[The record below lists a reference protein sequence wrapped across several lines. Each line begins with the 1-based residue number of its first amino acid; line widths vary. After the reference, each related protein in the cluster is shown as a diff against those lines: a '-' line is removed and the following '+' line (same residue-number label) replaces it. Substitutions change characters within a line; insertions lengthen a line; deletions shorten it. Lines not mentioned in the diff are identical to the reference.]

1 LLCTRANKIKNMV
14 GLPIEGI
21 SFGSPALVKPT
32 GLFSF
37 PAGRKPEF
45 TPLAFCPYL
54 RLYFLLLQI
63 DLPQESP
70 VTQRMRPLG
79 GFSGQIPNYY
89 GVVRWVHLHPAWPAA
104 VDCRSGYLKLSYF
117 VSRHSTAAAIRWSVR
132 NPTYQEAPAAA
143 ATNSRYTAASGY
155 KADRQNQLGTY
166 ATGSVFL
173 PSDST
178 GGASLS

>member
-1 LLCTRANKIKNMV
+1 MHFFQESSTCQTHWAFQPSGRAEAGIHTAGILSLSAALLSSSADRPSA
-14 GLPIEGI
+14 
-21 SFGSPALVKPT
+21 
-32 GLFSF
+32 
-37 PAGRKPEF
+37 
-45 TPLAFCPYL
+45 
-54 RLYFLLLQI
+54 
-63 DLPQESP
+63 ESP

-89 GVVRWVHLHPAWPAA
+89 GFVRWVHLHPAWPAA

-117 VSRHSTAAAIRWSVR
+117 VSRHSTAAATRWSVR
-132 NPTYQEAPAAA
+132 NPTYREAPAAA
-143 ATNSRYTAASGY
+143 ATNNRDTAASGY
-155 KADRQNQLGTY
+155 TADRQNQLGTY